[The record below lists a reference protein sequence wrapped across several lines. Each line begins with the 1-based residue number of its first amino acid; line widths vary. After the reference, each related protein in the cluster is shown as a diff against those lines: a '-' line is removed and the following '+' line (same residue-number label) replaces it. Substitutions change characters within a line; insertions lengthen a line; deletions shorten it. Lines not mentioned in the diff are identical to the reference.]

1 MANTKI
7 PEDMKRGLQYSFNRE
22 GMYIQLPSTCFAGF
36 QPTTDLRQ
44 DENSQFLG
52 IAEFVR
58 QEKVDIENIHLKIRF
73 NSRIIIKITCAT
85 SIHQQIQEET
95 YSSGRTHSD
104 FRHFET
110 QMT

>member
-36 QPTTDLRQ
+36 QPTTEIRQ
-44 DENSQFLG
+44 DENFQFLG
-52 IAEFVR
+52 IVEFVR

-73 NSRIIIKITCAT
+73 ISRIIKITCAT
-85 SIHQQIQEET
+85 SIDQQIQEET
-95 YSSGRTHSD
+95 YSSGRIHSD